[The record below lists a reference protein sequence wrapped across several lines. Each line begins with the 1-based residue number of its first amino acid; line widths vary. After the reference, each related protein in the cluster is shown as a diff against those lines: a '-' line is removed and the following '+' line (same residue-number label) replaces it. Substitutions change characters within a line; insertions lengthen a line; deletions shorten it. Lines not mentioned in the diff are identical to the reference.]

1 MIGYETNQQVGPHG
15 IGVAL
20 PFEIHAAS
28 IVHNRFMVS
37 LTIGLCTS
45 PGASAGC
52 CVQLRKGKAMMMDE
66 VNVEFGY
73 VYGDPETRIE
83 MVEFHVDYCHGVLG

>member
-66 VNVEFGY
+66 VNV
-73 VYGDPETRIE
+73 DPETRIE